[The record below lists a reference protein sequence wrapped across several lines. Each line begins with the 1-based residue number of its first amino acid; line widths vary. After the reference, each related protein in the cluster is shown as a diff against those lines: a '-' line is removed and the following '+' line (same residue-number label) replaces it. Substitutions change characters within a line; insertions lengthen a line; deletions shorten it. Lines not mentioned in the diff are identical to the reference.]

1 MPDFEFTPGTDD
13 TLGRIDTPYC
23 DPDDFAD
30 EPRRSP
36 REGLPPKFRM
46 RHAPHYVEQLMGD
59 APLQTVRQIPL
70 DHIDVVDD
78 PPAPPGLED
87 LIESVREAGMLQPL
101 LVAAR
106 DGSRFELVAGT
117 NRLCAARQ
125 LGLKTVPC
133 LLVHADADSARK
145 MRAHAERRMVPELP
159 PAPELVAADNAA
171 SALARTA
178 LAEISTSMRF
188 VNSLAPVAR
197 ASESAARVSMILNA
211 ISVEANRAKVMAGAA
226 SLLTRTE
233 PVRWAAFDCAALL
246 ETIRVQVALEA
257 RVKGVRVE
265 WIESFSLEDTGAD
278 IEAHPAGWSKL
289 QHTVL
294 PVAPQGHWLEISLTT
309 PRVRPAII
317 FELTLHSA
325 SGVSN
330 AERFL
335 DTEWREHPAGQAG
348 SVMLTSAVLAAQL
361 HGGRL
366 SVRPLEDGM
375 AVSFVAP
382 QPLDLLIPSRVMK
395 LTSD

>member
-1 MPDFEFTPGTDD
+1 MPDFEITPGPDE

-30 EPRRSP
+30 EPRTSP

-78 PPAPPGLED
+78 CSTPSGLED
-87 LIESVREAGMLQPL
+87 LIESIREAGMLQPL

-106 DGSRFELVAGT
+106 EGSRFELVAGS
-117 NRLCAARQ
+117 NRLAAARE

-145 MRAHAERRMVPELP
+145 MRAHAERRVVPELP
-159 PAPELVAADNAA
+159 PAPEPVPADTAA

-226 SLLTRTE
+226 SLLTRTD

-246 ETIRVQVALEA
+246 EMIRAQIALEA

-265 WIESFSLEDTGAD
+265 WTESFALDATVADLEAL
-278 IEAHPAGWSKL
+278 AAGWSSL
-289 QHTVL
+289 LHTVL
-294 PVAPQGHWLEISLTT
+294 DVSREGDRLEISLNT

-317 FELTLHSA
+317 LEVTLHNA
-325 SGVSN
+325 SGGGN

-348 SVMLTSAVLAAQL
+348 SVMLRSALLAAQL

-366 SVRPLEDGM
+366 SVRPVEDGM

-382 QPLDLLIPSRVMK
+382 QPLDLS
-395 LTSD
+395 